1 MAASSSAAG
10 ARRRQPPGN
19 RPPGGR
25 GGWRARVLDPF
36 RSRLRNKLL
45 LFMLLLSI
53 LPITAVT
60 AMAIARSSHAM
71 EREMIQF
78 NGSQLSTV
86 SEYMSEK
93 LSQLDELLNA
103 IIIDDKISDRMGKLD
118 NDDITQFYRAND
130 YINNKLSSIYYANQS
145 VLNRVMLDVDNIGK
159 TYVVSG
165 YEESIKNASPLAS
178 VRWMSFDLEH
188 SKLNYANDTVKKSFM
203 LMRPINRFEDRKPLG
218 AAALDVKWS
227 LMDRMLSALRKDEG
241 ARVYLVDA
249 DGNILYSPQAE
260 APASESE
267 GLLRSLKPQPGS
279 LASFEKIGDTYLFRS
294 EVPYTFF
301 SVVKL
306 VPGDLISRSSEDI
319 IRSSFWIG
327 AGVVCVCIALSV
339 LLAYMMT
346 KPITNLVRYMR
357 KLDWI
362 KTDFVA
368 SRNRQDEI
376 GLLENSFEL
385 MVNNIKGLIQ
395 FEYEATIAKRTAEVK
410 ALQAQINPHFLH
422 NTLQLISGMALE
434 KNVPEIHKIVKAIGG
449 MFRYSI
455 RSLPDAATLR
465 EDWQHM
471 RNYLYIQEMRFPN
484 KVKVDERLPEA
495 FETLPIPLLT
505 LQPIV
510 ENAFEHGFRRKLDD
524 WHIAIGAEL
533 RGDVAVIRIADNG
546 EGIEPQRLAELRRAL
561 DANGALYRESE
572 SLGLRNVDARIKL
585 RFGAAYGLRIDSLEG
600 AGTAIEIHLPAGPE
614 LTGEREG
621 EGG

>member
-1 MAASSSAAG
+1 MAASSSESG
-10 ARRRQPPGN
+10 ARRRRPPGT

-25 GGWRARVLDPF
+25 GGWRARLLDPF

-60 AMAIARSSHAM
+60 AMAIARSSQAM

-93 LSQLDELLNA
+93 LSQLDEMLNS
-103 IIIDDKISDRMGKLD
+103 IIIDDKISDRMGRLD

-145 VLNRVMLDVDNIGK
+145 VLNSVMLEVANIGK

-165 YEESIKNASPLAS
+165 YEESIRNASPLAS
-178 VRWMSFDLEH
+178 VNWAGFDLAH
-188 SKLNYANDTVKKSFM
+188 SRLSYANHADRQSFM
-203 LMRPINRFEDRKPLG
+203 LMRPINRFEDRKLLG

-227 LMDRMLSALRKDEG
+227 LMDRMLSALRQDEG
-241 ARVYLVDA
+241 ARVYLVGA
-249 DGNILYSPQAE
+249 DGSILYSPQAGE
-260 APASESE
+260 QEPESE
-267 GLLRSLKPQPGS
+267 ALLLALKPRPGEQ
-279 LASFEKIGDTYLFRS
+279 ASYEKVGDTYLFRS

-301 SVVKL
+301 SVAKL
-306 VPGDLISRSSEDI
+306 VPSDLIDRSSEDI

-327 AGVVCVCIALSV
+327 AGVVFVCIGLSV

-362 KTDFVA
+362 KTDYVA

-395 FEYEATIAKRTAEVK
+395 FEYEATIARRTAEVK

-434 KNVPEIHKIVKAIGG
+434 KDVPEIHRVVKAIGG

-484 KVKVDERLPEA
+484 KVTVDERLPAE
-495 FETLPIPLLT
+495 FESLPIPLLT

-510 ENAFEHGFRRKLDD
+510 ENAFEHGFQHKLAD
-524 WHIAIGAEL
+524 WRIAIGAEL
-533 RGDVAVIRIADNG
+533 RDGVAVIRIADNG
-546 EGIEPQRLAELRRAL
+546 DGIAPQRLAELRRTL
-561 DANGALYRESE
+561 DANGALYRDSE

-585 RFGAAYGLRIDSLEG
+585 RFGAAYGLRIDSAEG
-600 AGTAIEIHLPAGPE
+600 AGTVIEIHLPAGTEPP
-614 LTGEREG
+614 GEREG
-621 EGG
+621 EDA

>member
-1 MAASSSAAG
+1 MGPSIRSFRARDRKADVADQ
-10 ARRRQPPGN
+10 ARRS
-19 RPPGGR
+19 GR
-25 GGWRARVLDPF
+25 FRLLHPF
-36 RSRLRNKLL
+36 RSSLRNKLL

-60 AMAIARSSHAM
+60 AMAIVRSSHAM
-71 EREMIQF
+71 EQQMIQF

-93 LSQLDELLNA
+93 LSHLEELLNS
-103 IIIDDKISDRMGKLD
+103 IIIDPQISDRMGRLD

-145 VLNRVMLDVDNIGK
+145 ILNSVMLNVEKIEK
-159 TYVVSG
+159 TYVTSG
-165 YEESIKNASPLAS
+165 YEDGMMNASPLAS
-178 VRWMSFDLEH
+178 VSWTRFELEH
-188 SKLNYANDTVKKSFM
+188 SRLNYANLADKRSFM
-203 LMRPINRFEDRKPLG
+203 LMRPINRFEDRKLLG

-227 LMDRMLSALRKDEG
+227 LVDRMLSTLRKDEG
-241 ARVYLVDA
+241 ARVYLVGA
-249 DGNILYSPQAE
+249 DGTILYSPQGAV
-260 APASESE
+260 PESE
-267 GLLRSLKPQPGS
+267 ALLLALKSRHGEQ
-279 LASFEKIGDTYLFRS
+279 ASYEKIEDTYLFRS

-306 VPGDLISRSSEDI
+306 VPGDLIARSSQDI

-327 AGVVCVCIALSV
+327 AGVVFICIALSV
-339 LLAYMMT
+339 PFAYMMI

-362 KTDFVA
+362 KTDYVA
-368 SRNRQDEI
+368 NRSRQDEI

-434 KNVPEIHKIVKAIGG
+434 KNVPEIHQVVKAIGA

-455 RSLPDAATLR
+455 RSLPDAVMLR

-484 KVKVDERLPEA
+484 KVKVDERLPAEL
-495 FETLPIPLLT
+495 ESLSIPLLT

-510 ENAFEHGFRRKLDD
+510 ENVFEHGFQRKLED
-524 WHIAIGAEL
+524 WHIVIEAE
-533 RGDVAVIRIADNG
+533 RHNGIAVIRIADNG
-546 EGIEPQRLAELRRAL
+546 DGIEPGRLAELRRSL
-561 DANGALYRESE
+561 EANRALYRDSE
-572 SLGLRNVDARIKL
+572 SLGLSNVDARIKL
-585 RFGAAYGLRIDSLEG
+585 RFGTAYGLRIDSTQG
-600 AGTAIEIHLPAGPE
+600 VGTVVELHLPAGSGLP
-614 LTGEREG
+614 GERE
-621 EGG
+621 EDDA